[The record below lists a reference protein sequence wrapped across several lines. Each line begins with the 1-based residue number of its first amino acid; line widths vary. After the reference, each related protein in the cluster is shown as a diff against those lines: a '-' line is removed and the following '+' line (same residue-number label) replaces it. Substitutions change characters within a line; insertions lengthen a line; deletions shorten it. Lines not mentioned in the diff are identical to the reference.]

1 MMKIHKKLKE
11 ALKKH
16 NYEVI
21 LSANSSEI
29 NCIKASFPERKQKPS
44 FSGFGATY
52 QYIPELDSDCLFFRI
67 GNGEYSTIQCPRYSL
82 KEVLFMD
89 IEKVC
94 DAIGYSQDLIS
105 FSLNDK
111 DVDQKTFKRN
121 ILEDDLTD
129 EEKEKQEVLEGLC
142 ELAKKEGFSEK
153 YLEQSKFLGLQDAY
167 DVLQDMYLSEI

>member
-1 MMKIHKKLKE
+1 
-11 ALKKH
+11 
-16 NYEVI
+16 
-21 LSANSSEI
+21 
-29 NCIKASFPERKQKPS
+29 
-44 FSGFGATY
+44 
-52 QYIPELDSDCLFFRI
+52 
-67 GNGEYSTIQCPRYSL
+67 
-82 KEVLFMD
+82 MD

-153 YLEQSKFLGLQDAY
+153 YLEQSKSLGLQDAY